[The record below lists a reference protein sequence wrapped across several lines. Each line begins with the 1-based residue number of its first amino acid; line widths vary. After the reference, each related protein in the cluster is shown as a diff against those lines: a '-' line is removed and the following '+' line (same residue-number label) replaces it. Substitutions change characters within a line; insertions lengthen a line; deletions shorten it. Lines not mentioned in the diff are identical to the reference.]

1 MSSRRLLIIGNG
13 MAATRLLDEL
23 LARGMAGADIAVV
36 GEEDA
41 PGYNRI
47 ALSPWLAGEKNLDQL
62 ITHDAAWYAAHGI
75 ALYRADPVL
84 SVTTDTREARLASG
98 RVLAWQQLIFAT
110 GSRATRLNIA
120 GHDLAG
126 VSVFRSL
133 ADAESIAAKA
143 VAGQRAVVIGG
154 GLLGLEAAW
163 GLRQRGLSVSVVHNG
178 DWLMNRQLDAEAGAL
193 LAQALTARGIELHLG
208 ARSEAFVSDAALN
221 NGALTGLRLSVAAG
235 QERRQEQTVPCE
247 LAIMSLG
254 ITPEISVAAAA
265 GAHCAR
271 AIRVDAW
278 LRTSLKNVF
287 ALGECCEIDGES
299 FGLVA
304 PIYQQ
309 AKILADTLMGADSL
323 GYRRMASPTR
333 LKVTGIDLFSAG
345 ELHDLADC
353 HSVAWRDAQRGH
365 YRRLWF
371 RHRQLI
377 AAVLYGDVDDG
388 GAFFDV
394 IEQGLPVAD
403 PVALMLSGCVA

>member
-1 MSSRRLLIIGNG
+1 MTARRLLIIGNG

-23 LARGMAGADIAVV
+23 LARGMSGSDIAVV

-41 PGYNRI
+41 HGYNRI
-47 ALSPWLAGEKNLDQL
+47 ALSPWLAGEKSLEQL
-62 ITHDAAWYAAHGI
+62 ITHDAEWYAAHDI
-75 ALYRADPVL
+75 ALYLADPVV
-84 SVTTDTREARLASG
+84 SVAIAKREVCLASG
-98 RVLAWQQLIFAT
+98 RVLAWQQLVFAT
-110 GSRATRLNIA
+110 GSRATRLSIP

-126 VSVFRSL
+126 VNVFRSL
-133 ADAESIAAKA
+133 ADAEAIAATA

-163 GLRQRGLSVSVVHNG
+163 GLRQRGLEVSVVHNG
-178 DWLMNRQLDAEAGAL
+178 EWLMNRQLDAEAGAL
-193 LAQALTARGIELHLG
+193 LAQALNARGIALHFG
-208 ARSEAFVSDAALN
+208 ARSEAFVGDGELA
-221 NGALTGLRLSVAAG
+221 GLRLRLSAG
-235 QERRQEQTVPCE
+235 QEQILPCE

-254 ITPEISVAAAA
+254 ITPEMSLAISA
-265 GAHCAR
+265 GLRCAR
-271 AIRVDAW
+271 AICVDAW
-278 LRTSLKNVF
+278 LRSSAENVF

-309 AKILADTLMGADSL
+309 AKILADTLIGVCNL
-323 GYRRMASPTR
+323 GYRRIASPTR

-353 HSVAWRDAQRGH
+353 KSIAWRDTQRGH

-371 RHRQLI
+371 RHHQLI
-377 AAVLYGDVDDG
+377 AAVLFGDVDDG

-403 PVALMLSGCVA
+403 PVALMLTGSAA